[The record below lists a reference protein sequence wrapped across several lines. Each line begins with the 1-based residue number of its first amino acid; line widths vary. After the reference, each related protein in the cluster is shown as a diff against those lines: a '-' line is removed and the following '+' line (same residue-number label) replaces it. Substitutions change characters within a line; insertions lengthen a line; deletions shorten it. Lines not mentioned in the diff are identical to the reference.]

1 MSDKI
6 RDEARDKISPSATP
20 LPSDHSGVWQAY
32 LQQCTGVLQ
41 QCESIQI
48 TGRITRVAGL
58 VMEAIGLKLPVGSAC
73 LIPLPNGSMVQ
84 AEVVGFE
91 NERLFLMPQ
100 ADIDG
105 ILPGTIVY
113 PVEVHQPL
121 TAPGK
126 RSTPRRRPSDLARRL
141 PVGPELLGRV
151 VDASG
156 HPLDSLGPLNSL
168 HSASI
173 NTRPM
178 NPLGRAPITEILDV
192 GVRAINSILT
202 VGRGQRLGLFAGSG
216 VGKSVL
222 LGMMA
227 RYTTADV
234 IVVGLIGERGR
245 EVKEFIEQILGPEGL
260 ARSAVVA
267 APADA
272 PPLMRLQGA
281 AYTTSIAEYFRAE
294 GKSVLLIMDSL
305 TRYAMAQREI
315 ALAIGEPPATK
326 GYPPSVFAKLPV
338 LVERAGNA
346 EVGGG
351 SITAFYTVLT
361 EGDDQQDP
369 IADAARAILDGHI
382 VLNRTL
388 AESGHYPAID
398 IEQSISRAMHNITSP
413 DHQRLARQLKQLYSR
428 YQRSRDLISVGAY
441 AAGSDPVLDQ
451 AITLMSQIENFLQ
464 QDISEKVDINESL
477 GQLATLFSG
486 LNR

>member
-1 MSDKI
+1 MSEPN
-6 RDEARDKISPSATP
+6 RQSA
-20 LPSDHSGVWQAY
+20 HHAIWQGY
-32 LQQCTGVLQ
+32 LQQAGQVVGHSQSLHL
-41 QCESIQI
+41 S
-48 TGRITRVAGL
+48 GRITRVAGL
-58 VMEAIGLKLPVGSAC
+58 VMEAVGLKLPVGSAC
-73 LIPLPNGSMVQ
+73 LVPLPNGSSVQ

-100 ADIDG
+100 ADVEG
-105 ILPGTIVY
+105 IVPGTRVF
-113 PVEVHQPL
+113 PVESPAPL
-121 TAPGK
+121 ARPGTVAP
-126 RSTPRRRPSDLARRL
+126 PRRRPSDLARHL

-156 HPLDSLGPLNSL
+156 NPLDRLGPLNT
-168 HSASI
+168 HHNASI
-173 NTRPM
+173 NTRPI
-178 NPLGRAPITEILDV
+178 NPLGRAPIVETLDV
-192 GVRAINSILT
+192 GVRAINSLLT

-216 VGKSVL
+216 VGKSML

-227 RYTTADV
+227 RFTTADV

-245 EVKEFIEQILGPEGL
+245 EVKEFIEQILGEAGL

-267 APADA
+267 APADT

-281 AYTTSIAEYFRAE
+281 AYATAIAEYFRE
-294 GKSVLLIMDSL
+294 QGKNVLLIMDSL

-326 GYPPSVFAKLPV
+326 GYPPSVFAKLPI

-369 IADAARAILDGHI
+369 IADSARAILDGHI

-388 AESGHYPAID
+388 AEAGHYPAID

-413 DHQRLARQLKQLYSR
+413 EHQRLARLLKQLYSR

-451 AITLMSQIENFLQ
+451 AIGLMGQIESFLQ
-464 QDISEKVDINESL
+464 QDIHDSVDINQSL
-477 GQLATLFSG
+477 GQLGTLFSG